1 MKLELGYNL
10 ETWSCSHLH
19 WKFCNR
25 MIKVAIVTGAATGLG
40 RALSIKLVQLG
51 VLVVCADI
59 QDCQELVNS
68 LNGKAVYC
76 HCNVL
81 VESDL
86 IKLFQAAI
94 KSFGTIDV
102 LSFY

>member
-1 MKLELGYNL
+1 MN
-10 ETWSCSHLH
+10 
-19 WKFCNR
+19 
-25 MIKVAIVTGAATGLG
+25 KVAIVTGAATGLG

-76 HCNVL
+76 HCNV
-81 VESDL
+81 ESDL

-102 LSFY
+102 LCFY

>member
-1 MKLELGYNL
+1 MN
-10 ETWSCSHLH
+10 
-19 WKFCNR
+19 
-25 MIKVAIVTGAATGLG
+25 KVAIVTGAATGLG